1 MNLKIPPALTFA
13 VAAFLMWV
21 LDQYLL
27 WGLVNFS
34 SPDWLVYVLG
44 ISGAIAGFLGV
55 VQFASIKTTV
65 NPHTPQKANKLVQN
79 GVYKISRNPMY
90 LGLLII
96 LIAFGIKMGN
106 GISFVILPAFIWYMN
121 TFQIMPEEE
130 ILKEKFGSEYSEY
143 QKKVRRWI

>member
-44 ISGAIAGFLGV
+44 ISGVIAGFLGV
-55 VQFASIKTTV
+55 AQFASNKTTV

-79 GVYKISRNPMY
+79 GVCKISRNPMY
-90 LGLLII
+90 MGLLII